1 MPFSL
6 KYSAPWIRVGHAHSV
21 FDATT
26 FAQSAMESADVFG
39 ISNPA
44 AIAATGM
51 AGSPIDEVIS
61 SASHNH
67 HHHTSEGISTHGV
80 YSTFLQTFMDGMVNS
95 SLSPSDL
102 AGSTPT
108 ATPGAESS
116 DMAAPSFLTA
126 AAAPAVT
133 IADGATVEIDGAS
146 AQSVTF
152 TGTTGTL
159 KLDSPLSFSGQIS
172 GLTGSDAI
180 DLANISYGANTT
192 AVYSG
197 NANSG
202 TLTVSDGPDT
212 AQISLLGNYLQSGW
226 TLSSDGNGGTIVVD
240 PPLFPDATTTGVPA
254 GTQLT
259 KYNGTLVVTTPGA
272 VIEGL
277 DITGGV
283 IIQAPNV
290 TIKNC
295 VITSNQW
302 YVVLFDWSTNSSNGT
317 VENCEIYGSGSN
329 IAPGN
334 HGVVGGHLV
343 EGNNIHDVEQGI
355 APESGS
361 TIQGNYVHDLNNP
374 QSDPHYD
381 GILIL
386 GNSSNITIT
395 GNTIINQHTQTDAIM
410 IQNPQGPVSNIIV
423 DNNKLIG
430 GGYTVYSDASH
441 SNSPITGVQITNN
454 DIGRGLYGPVYFT
467 GNTPVYSGNIDDT
480 TGQLLPG
487 QQASIPALAITAFST
502 DSNIVGDHITNDHT
516 LTLSGTAPANDSI
529 KVFDGTKQ
537 IGTTTANASGAWS
550 FNTATLAD
558 GTHNFTI
565 SVTANGT
572 STTSAVQ
579 TVTVDTIAPASPSIV
594 NDSINGNKVTLNGTA
609 EANSTVQV
617 SDGATHLGTVTT
629 NGSGAWTFT
638 TAALTAGTHNFTATA
653 MDAAGNISGAS
664 TAQSVTLAS
673 QAPAAPIIES
683 FSTDSGTVGDH
694 ITNDNTLTLTGTA
707 AANSTVKVY
716 DGATLLGTVTANSG
730 GAWNYTTAALTDGVH
745 SLAATATLNGTT
757 SAFSTALTETID
769 TVAPV
774 APVIIGDTISSTDR
788 VTLNGTAE
796 ANSTVTVLEG
806 TNVLGTTAANSSG
819 AWSFTTPSLAEGK
832 HDFTATATDAA
843 GNTSVLSAPLDPVI
857 GASASTGFPD
867 ATNTGVPAGV
877 TLTPYYGDLV
887 ITTAGAV
894 IEGLD
899 IHGSVTIAA
908 DNVTLLNCKVTT
920 SEQFVVNSRG
930 ATGTIVQNCEL
941 NGLGGTSNSMGIIG
955 GQGTFQGNNIYNVEN
970 GINVEASGV
979 LIKDNYIHSLSASGS
994 PHYDGIQ
1001 MSGGFNDITIL
1012 HNTVIAVSDG
1022 ISGNAAVYATND
1034 FGGINNVVV
1043 EDNQLIGGA
1052 FTCFVDYKP
1061 AKAGTLT
1068 GIQFTNNV
1076 ISPGWWGYVT
1086 FLNGNT
1092 SNLVWQGNSDL
1103 ATGQAVANDNT
1114 LSHVSDLPAITTFS
1128 TDSGIA
1134 GDHITNDNTPT
1145 LSGTAPANSTV
1156 KIFDGTTQVGTTTAN
1171 ASGAWSF
1178 STAKLADGSH
1188 SFSISVTSNG
1198 VTTTSTVYAV
1208 TVDTKAPSAP
1218 TIAPSFSTDSG
1229 KVGDHITNDN
1239 TLALTG
1245 TAEANSKVTVS
1256 DGTKVLGTATA
1267 NGSGAWSYT
1276 TAALGNGDHNL
1287 TATATDAAG
1296 NTSVASSA
1304 LSVTIDTIAPSAPVI
1319 ATDVVNA
1326 NDTVSLT
1333 GTAEANSTVTVFD
1346 GTTALGTAT
1355 ANGSG
1360 AWSFTTAALG
1370 NGAHDLTATATDAAG
1385 NTSTTS
1391 QVVDPVIGSSGPA
1404 VPAVPVIAAF
1414 STDSGKVGD
1423 HITNDNTLTLTGTAE
1438 ANSTV
1443 TVSDGTKVLGTATA
1457 NGSGAW
1463 SYTTAALDNGVHN
1476 LTATDTDA
1484 AGNTSAASSA
1494 LSVTVDT
1501 IAPTAP
1507 VIATD
1512 AINTNN
1518 TVSLT
1523 GMAEANS
1530 TVTVFDGTKVLGT
1543 TTANGSGAW
1552 GYTTAA
1558 LSTGTHDLTATDTD
1572 AAGNTSAASTDQS
1585 LTITNPVTSGSTGHH
1600 HHFGWSSHSFT
1611 WGSTAPTT
1619 SSIAAT
1625 SVTDTSVSPQVASAQ
1640 TTVNDTLPLDTSVY
1654 SDLATTMAQATQ
1666 NDPSVVTAADP
1677 HHSGSFHN
1685 AMLSHLTKADFHWG

>member
-1 MPFSL
+1 MSKAPATMPFSFN
-6 KYSAPWIRVGHAHSV
+6 YSAPGIRVGHANSV
-21 FDATT
+21 FDATAL
-26 FAQSAMESADVFG
+26 AQSAMESAGVFG

-44 AIAATGM
+44 AKGATDT
-51 AGSPIDEVIS
+51 AESAIDETISSDSASHHASEVIS
-61 SASHNH
+61 GN
-67 HHHTSEGISTHGV
+67 GI
-80 YSTFLQTFMDGMVNS
+80 YSSLLQSLNS
-95 SLSPSDL
+95 SMSPSDQ
-102 AGSTPT
+102 AGSTST
-108 ATPGAESS
+108 ATSGAESLN
-116 DMAAPSFLTA
+116 MAAPSSLTA
-126 AAAPAVT
+126 ATAPVVT
-133 IADGATVEIDGAS
+133 VADGATVEIDGAS

-159 KLDSPLSFSGQIS
+159 KLDNPLSFTGQIS

-202 TLTVSDGPDT
+202 TLTVSDGSDT
-212 AQISLLGNYLQSGW
+212 AQINLLGDYLQSGW

-277 DITGGV
+277 NITGGV

-302 YVVLFDWSTNSSNGT
+302 YVVLFDWSTDSSNGT
-317 VENCEIYGSGSN
+317 IENCEVYGSGNN

-334 HGVVGGHLV
+334 HGIVGGDLV
-343 EGNNIHDVEQGI
+343 IGNNVHDVEQGL
-355 APESGS
+355 APDSGS
-361 TIQGNYVHDLNNP
+361 TIQGNYIHDLNNP

-386 GNSSNITIT
+386 GNRSNITIT

-410 IQNPQGPVSNIIV
+410 IQNPQGPVSNIII

-441 SNSPITGVQITNN
+441 GGGKITGVQITNN
-454 DIGRGLYGPVYFT
+454 HIGGGLYAPVYFT
-467 GNTPVYSGNIDDT
+467 GNTPIYSGNVDDT

-502 DSNIVGDHITNDHT
+502 DSNIVGDHITNDHS

-529 KVFDGTKQ
+529 KIFDGTKQ

-594 NDSINGNKVTLNGTA
+594 NDSINGNRVTLNGTA
-609 EANSTVQV
+609 EANSTIQV
-617 SDGATHLGTVTT
+617 SDGATHLGTATT
-629 NGSGAWTFT
+629 SGSGAWTFT
-638 TAALTAGTHNFTATA
+638 TAALTAGTHNFAATA

-664 TAQSVTLAS
+664 TAQSVTLGS
-673 QAPAAPIIES
+673 QALAAPTIES

-694 ITNDNTLTLTGTA
+694 ITNDNTLTLTGAA

-716 DGATLLGTVTANSG
+716 DGATLLGTVTGNSG

-745 SLAATATLNGTT
+745 NLTATATLNGAT
-757 SAFSTALTETID
+757 SASSAALTETID
-769 TVAPV
+769 TVAPI
-774 APVIIGDTISSTDR
+774 APVIVGDTISSADR

-806 TNVLGTTAANSSG
+806 TKALGTTAANSSG

-843 GNTSVLSAPLDPVI
+843 GNTSALSEPLDPVI
-857 GASASTGFPD
+857 GPSASTGFPD
-867 ATNTGVPAGV
+867 ATNTGVPAGI

-887 ITTAGAV
+887 ITTPGAV

-930 ATGTIVQNCEL
+930 VTGTIVQDCEL

-979 LIKDNYIHSLSASGS
+979 LIQDNYIHSLSASGS

-1012 HNTVIAVSDG
+1012 HNTVICVSDG
-1022 ISGNAAVYATND
+1022 FSGNAAIYATND

-1043 EDNQLIGGA
+1043 EDNQLIGGG

-1076 ISPGWWGYVT
+1076 IDPGWWGYVT

-1103 ATGQAVANDNT
+1103 GTGQAVANDNT
-1114 LSHVSDLPAITTFS
+1114 LSPVSDMPAITAVS

-1171 ASGAWSF
+1171 TSGAWSY
-1178 STAKLADGSH
+1178 STSKLADGSH
-1188 SFSISVTSNG
+1188 GFSVSVTSNG
-1198 VTTTSTVYAV
+1198 ATTTSTVYTVA
-1208 TVDTKAPSAP
+1208 VDTKAPTAP
-1218 TIAPSFSTDSG
+1218 TIAPS
-1229 KVGDHITNDN
+1229 
-1239 TLALTG
+1239 
-1245 TAEANSKVTVS
+1245 
-1256 DGTKVLGTATA
+1256 
-1267 NGSGAWSYT
+1267 
-1276 TAALGNGDHNL
+1276 
-1287 TATATDAAG
+1287 
-1296 NTSVASSA
+1296 
-1304 LSVTIDTIAPSAPVI
+1304 
-1319 ATDVVNA
+1319 
-1326 NDTVSLT
+1326 
-1333 GTAEANSTVTVFD
+1333 
-1346 GTTALGTAT
+1346 
-1355 ANGSG
+1355 
-1360 AWSFTTAALG
+1360 
-1370 NGAHDLTATATDAAG
+1370 
-1385 NTSTTS
+1385 
-1391 QVVDPVIGSSGPA
+1391 
-1404 VPAVPVIAAF
+1404 F

-1438 ANSTV
+1438 ANSKV
-1443 TVSDGTKVLGTATA
+1443 TVSDGTKMLGTATANGSGAWHYTTAALSNSAHNLTATATDAAGNISAASSALNVTVDTVAPAMPVIATDVVNTNDTVSLTGTAEANSTVTVFDGTTMLGTATA

-1463 SYTTAALDNGVHN
+1463 SYTTAVLGNGAHD
-1476 LTATDTDA
+1476 LTATATDAAGNTSATSQVVDPVIDSAGPAVPVIAAFSTDSGVIGDHITNDNTLTLTGTAEAHSTVTVFDGTKVLGTATANGNGAWHYTTAALSNGAHNLIATDA

-1512 AINTNN
+1512 AVNTNN

-1523 GMAEANS
+1523 GAAEANS
-1530 TVTVFDGTKVLGT
+1530 IVTVFDGNKVLGT
-1543 TTANGSGAW
+1543 TTTNGGGAW
-1552 GYTTAA
+1552 SYATPA
-1558 LSTGTHDLTATDTD
+1558 LSDGAHDLTATATD
-1572 AAGNTSAASTDQS
+1572 AAGNTSAASTDRS
-1585 LTITNPVTSGSTGHH
+1585 LMIASSVTAHSTGHQNSA
-1600 HHFGWSSHSFT
+1600 WSSLSFT
-1611 WGSTAPTT
+1611 WDSTAPTD
-1619 SSIAAT
+1619 SSFAAT
-1625 SVTDTSVSPQVASAQ
+1625 SVADTGVSPQVASAQ
-1640 TTVNDTLPLDTSVY
+1640 TSSAVNDTLSLDNNVY
-1654 SDLATTMAQATQ
+1654 SDLASTMAQATQ
-1666 NDPSVVTAADP
+1666 NDPAVVTAADP
-1677 HHSGSFHN
+1677 YQSGSFHN
-1685 AMLSHLTKADFHWG
+1685 TMISHLTKSDFHWG